1 MKRKR
6 LHRTGLWEMGQPLPP
21 AHVTYAPLRL
31 NTAPNSL
38 SGWQLKCQFRQHQQ
52 TRCACFCV
60 NFTEWSVNRN
70 TQTSRKCKFPLRLR
84 INLKRPHKDEYYYH
98 SVPAADV
105 GTSMLLLQK
114 LAQYI
119 SLRTFLIR
127 VLYMPQKVVVML
139 KLSFLRPFFLLS
151 IQFTVAD
158 SQQCKMS
165 S

>member
-6 LHRTGLWEMGQPLPP
+6 LHRTGLWEMGQPS
-21 AHVTYAPLRL
+21 HVTYVPLRL

-70 TQTSRKCKFPLRLR
+70 TQTSSKCKFPLRIR
-84 INLKRPHKDEYYYH
+84 INLKRPRKDEYYYH

-127 VLYMPQKVVVML
+127 VLYMPQKVAVML
-139 KLSFLRPFFLLS
+139 KLSFLRLFFLLS
-151 IQFTVAD
+151 IQVTVAD
-158 SQQCKMS
+158 LQQCKMS